1 MVGLP
6 SYAPIPSPRPQAE
19 GGAFGSLGGLG
30 SGLAG
35 FVNSPQGGDVL
46 SAIGMSLLSSPRNS
60 PMQALPQLLGGLQ
73 DRRFQ
78 QQKYDEAL
86 KEQERKQLEAQQERE
101 ALVVAAKSAGLS
113 EEEAR
118 SLAINPTALKM
129 RLDQVQTERA
139 NNERNQFMQG
149 LPSLYDEPAQPVQQ
163 PANEVSQDSWGAL
176 AQEYGWAVPGGEPD
190 TFPMAQTQPQAQPVQ
205 PASRNAENLMRM
217 REQEIHRLYAA
228 PDERTR
234 KVIEGRIGQIDKRLE
249 MESQTDTQKNLE
261 WRASRSGLVPG
272 TKEYRDF
279 MLSGGAGPQVIN
291 NIGGDG
297 APGLGKLSADYG
309 YKLDPETRQP
319 IIDPVTQLPMAA
331 PIPGSPAARAIEE
344 EEAAKLAGKRNAKD
358 YAKTVTQDVGIADS
372 YLSEIA
378 DTFYGSDGVVG
389 ANLRVRRANI
399 AGTPE
404 YSMKQ
409 FVDSALSNVTLDTMN
424 RMRETSAAGATGM
437 GNMSDKQL
445 KVIQGVLGQWDP
457 GLPIADQR
465 LILHRL
471 GNFYMDVQFGTKA
484 EREDAVREGRMTP
497 EENEAIEQLYNPET
511 RDLRGRKLED
521 ESIVPREAPPGID
534 PSDWQYMTPEERALF
549 E

>member
-6 SYAPIPSPRPQAE
+6 SYAPTPSPRPQAE

-46 SAIGMSLLSSPRNS
+46 SAIGMSLLSSPRNA

-73 DRRFQ
+73 QQRFQ

-149 LPSLYDEPAQPVQQ
+149 LPSLYGEPTQQ
-163 PANEVSQDSWGAL
+163 PAAGISDDSWGAL

-190 TFPMAQTQPQAQPVQ
+190 TFPMAQTQREGQPVQ

-249 MESQTDTQKNLE
+249 LEGQTDSQKNLDY
-261 WRASRSGLVPG
+261 RAREAGLV
-272 TKEYRDF
+272 R
-279 MLSGGAGPQVIN
+279 
-291 NIGGDG
+291 
-297 APGLGKLSADYG
+297 
-309 YKLDPETRQP
+309 
-319 IIDPVTQLPMAA
+319 
-331 PIPGSPAARAIEE
+331 
-344 EEAAKLAGKRNAKD
+344 
-358 YAKTVTQDVGIADS
+358 
-372 YLSEIA
+372 
-378 DTFYGSDGVVG
+378 
-389 ANLRVRRANI
+389 
-399 AGTPE
+399 GTPE
-404 YSMKQ
+404 YQNFMLTGGAGGTSLMVGPDGTVQ
-409 FVDSALSNVTLDTMN
+409 FSQGHTKPLTEGQSKDATYATRAEGSLGTLDQFGASL
-424 RMRETSAAGATGM
+424 TSPIERAAEYDPTGM
-437 GNMSDKQL
+437 LRGQQSAEFQQAKQAGDEFLQAILRKDTGAAITKDEMEGYGRTYLPMPGDGPEVLAQKQVARRRALEAL
-445 KVIQGVLGQWDP
+445 KAGMPPQ
-457 GLPIADQR
+457 A
-465 LILHRL
+465 ILNQEEALRRS
-471 GNFYMDVQFGTKA
+471 GAGDTPPPS
-484 EREDAVREGRMTP
+484 AVRPR
-497 EENEAIEQLYNPET
+497 AVNPSTGQAMEYDGT
-511 RDLRGRKLED
+511 RW
-521 ESIVPREAPPGID
+521 VPV
-534 PSDWQYMTPEERALF
+534 Q
-549 E
+549 

>member
-46 SAIGMSLLSSPRNS
+46 SAIGMSLLSSPRNA

-73 DRRFQ
+73 QQRFQ

-149 LPSLYDEPAQPVQQ
+149 LPSLYGEPAQPVQQ
-163 PANEVSQDSWGAL
+163 PANDASQDSWGAL

-190 TFPMAQTQPQAQPVQ
+190 TFQIAQTQPQAQPVQ

-249 MESQTDTQKNLE
+249 LEGQTDTQKNLE
-261 WRASRSGLVPG
+261 YRAEQAGFVRGSP
-272 TKEYRDF
+272 EWRDF
-279 MLSGGAGPQVIN
+279 MARGGNMPAQTNITNVVGGEQLTPGWKKIDEAFADTYLGWNSGGYADSKKQISQLTESLDIIEGAAKNGQNISGIIGTLPNAVQPFINPQGTIAREGVEEVVQRSLREIL
-291 NIGGDG
+291 G
-297 APGLGKLSADYG
+297 AQFTEKEGERL
-309 YKLDPETRQP
+309 
-319 IIDPVTQLPMAA
+319 I
-331 PIPGSPAARAIEE
+331 ARAYNPSLPPAE
-344 EEAAKLAGKRNAKD
+344 NAK
-358 YAKTVTQDVGIADS
+358 
-372 YLSEIA
+372 
-378 DTFYGSDGVVG
+378 
-389 ANLRVRRANI
+389 RVRRLL
-399 AGTPE
+399 GTIE
-404 YSMKQ
+404 KMGEAKQ
-409 FVDSALSNVTLDTMN
+409 KMVDYFDENGTLRGFKGERPSAAQIDRLSN
-424 RMRETSAAGATGM
+424 E
-437 GNMSDKQL
+437 
-445 KVIQGVLGQWDP
+445 
-457 GLPIADQR
+457 
-465 LILHRL
+465 
-471 GNFYMDVQFGTKA
+471 FGEA
-484 EREDAVREGRMTP
+484 P
-497 EENEAIEQLYNPET
+497 EEDSSQGGAPTIRPRAVNPSTGQAIEYDGT
-511 RDLRGRKLED
+511 RW
-521 ESIVPREAPPGID
+521 VPV
-534 PSDWQYMTPEERALF
+534 Q
-549 E
+549 